1 MKFVL
6 PNKMKQTKTNST
18 EIVQPFSFTTL
29 YCTPYT
35 VLAYVH
41 CAMRM
46 CHAESQRRS
55 VKGSNFKENDR
66 TLSL

>member
-6 PNKMKQTKTNST
+6 PNKMKQTKTNPT

-35 VLAYVH
+35 VLAYL
-41 CAMRM
+41 A
-46 CHAESQRRS
+46 HAQREQL
-55 VKGSNFKENDR
+55 GPNQE
-66 TLSL
+66 